1 MATPV
6 IIPAGRRSCEENR
19 LRRAWA
25 SAHYSKERQPANYLR
40 LLIAAFNTPRTVY
53 RSAAVRDLA
62 TGNAER
68 IERGIYWLEWE
79 MARYKR
85 DQALLHETMPLLH
98 PKAA

>member
-1 MATPV
+1 MATV
-6 IIPAGRRSCEENR
+6 TILPAGRRSCEENR

-25 SAHYSKERQPANYLR
+25 SIRYSKEHQPANYLR

-53 RSAAVRDLA
+53 RSAAERDLA

-85 DQALLHETMPLLH
+85 DQAQLQEAMPLLY